1 MDLSIIIVSWNTRE
15 LLSGCL
21 DSIFRETR
29 NLSLEIIV
37 IDNDSSDDSV
47 DMLKKNFPQVHI
59 IENKENR
66 GFAAANNQGIHAAK
80 SDYLLFLN
88 PDTVILDNAIS
99 KSLDFIRAHPKT
111 AMVGCKI
118 LDSAGRPEQFGLNS
132 PSLANMLAE
141 TVYLS
146 KFYEN
151 MRLFFMER
159 LYLKYRYA
167 SCRVKYI
174 VGCFMMVRA
183 EAVRQIGDMDERFF
197 MYFEEADWCER
208 FRRAGWEIDVIPHA
222 FIVHSRSGSTKQ
234 VFGKMRR
241 ELVRSELLFMY
252 KRGIVSGFLA
262 RFIRGAFLLIRIPY
276 WFTVSILPG
285 KQKDKAKKILSAYF
299 LTVPILFTNRDT
311 LANGKK

>member
-1 MDLSIIIVSWNTRE
+1 MDLSVIIVNWNTCE

-47 DMLKKNFPQVHI
+47 DMLKKKFPQVFI

-66 GFAAANNQGIHAAK
+66 GFAAANNQGIRAAK
-80 SDYLLFLN
+80 SDYILFLN

-99 KSLDFIRAHPKT
+99 KSLDFISAHPKT
-111 AMVGCKI
+111 AMVGCRI
-118 LDSAGRPEQFGLNS
+118 LDSAGRLEQFDLTP

-141 TVYLS
+141 MVCLNKLYDHI
-146 KFYEN
+146 
-151 MRLFFMER
+151 RLFCMER
-159 LYLKYRYA
+159 LCLKHRYA
-167 SCRVKYI
+167 SCKVKYI

-183 EAVRQIGDMDERFF
+183 EAIRQIGDMDERFF

-208 FRRAGWEIDVIPHA
+208 FRRAGWEIDVISHVS
-222 FIVHSRSGSTKQ
+222 IVHSRSGSTKQ

-252 KRGIVSGFLA
+252 KRGIASGFLA
-262 RFIRGAFLLIRIPY
+262 RFIRGAFLLTRIPY
-276 WFTVSILPG
+276 WLTVSILPG
-285 KQKDKAKKILSAYF
+285 KQKDKAKKILSAY
-299 LTVPILFTNRDT
+299 LSALCILFTNRDT